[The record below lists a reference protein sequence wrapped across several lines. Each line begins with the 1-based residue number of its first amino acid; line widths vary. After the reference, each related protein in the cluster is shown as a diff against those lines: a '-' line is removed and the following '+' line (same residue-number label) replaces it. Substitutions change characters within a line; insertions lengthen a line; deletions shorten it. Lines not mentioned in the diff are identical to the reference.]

1 MLMQLLV
8 AQEYFESAC
17 GDDQTRALI
26 VGPPL
31 PESMANSN
39 FAYRRFDGELEHACK
54 LEDVASFDCAVLPNR
69 AVAER
74 FCKFMVRQL
83 TTVAP

>member
-1 MLMQLLV
+1 MHLLM

-17 GDDQTRALI
+17 SGDQTRALI
-26 VGPPL
+26 VGAV

-39 FAYRRFDGELEHACK
+39 FAHRRFDGDLVHTCK
-54 LEDVASFDCAVLPNR
+54 LVDVTSFECMVLPNR

-74 FCKFMVRQL
+74 FCKFMVRHYKTQAL
-83 TTVAP
+83 P